1 MTREQPPAPRG
12 ALASQPALMRLMYL
26 SLAAAL
32 STMAL
37 KALAAWLT
45 GSVGL
50 LSDALESVV
59 NLVAALVGIAAL
71 RAAARPADHEHQ
83 FGHGKAEYLSAA
95 VEGGMILAAAV
106 AILWSAVQRLIDPV
120 PLEHTST
127 GLLLSTIAALLN
139 LAVGITMVRAGRR
152 LRSPTV
158 VADGQHLLTDVWTSA
173 GVLVGVLLVAVF
185 GWEVLDPIVA
195 LVVGANIV
203 VTGYLVLRRSATALL
218 DAALPPEDAAKVHA
232 VVERYQREDQVEF
245 GRIKTREAGR
255 QRFIYL
261 TVRVPADWSVRQGHD
276 LADRL
281 ERDLAAELPGATTF
295 THVEPIEG

>member
-1 MTREQPPAPRG
+1 M
-12 ALASQPALMRLMYL
+12 ASVTQEPLQ
-26 SLAAAL
+26 
-32 STMAL
+32 
-37 KALAAWLT
+37 AAW
-45 GSVGL
+45 
-50 LSDALESVV
+50 
-59 NLVAALVGIAAL
+59 
-71 RAAARPADHEHQ
+71 P
-83 FGHGKAEYLSAA
+83 
-95 VEGGMILAAAV
+95 GGQAT
-106 AILWSAVQRLIDPV
+106 VQV

-255 QRFIYL
+255 QRFIYV